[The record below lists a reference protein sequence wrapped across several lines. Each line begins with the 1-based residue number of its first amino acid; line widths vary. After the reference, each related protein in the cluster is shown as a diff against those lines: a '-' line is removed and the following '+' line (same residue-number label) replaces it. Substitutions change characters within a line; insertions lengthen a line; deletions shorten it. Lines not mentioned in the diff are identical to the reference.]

1 MGVGVDSASRFMPG
15 AVVPHSGVYRVH
27 HYADR
32 MPHFV
37 TVTAGT
43 VLPQCKRC
51 GDKVRF
57 VPMVASEP
65 INLDVDFIEQDFA
78 A

>member
-1 MGVGVDSASRFMPG
+1 MDAASRFSPG
-15 AVVPHSGVYRVH
+15 ATAPRSGVYRVPPL
-27 HYADR
+27 R
-32 MPHFV
+32 PPHAAFRYV
-37 TVTAGT
+37 PVGT
-43 VLPQCKRC
+43 VFPQCKRC

-57 VPMVASEP
+57 VPVIAAEP